1 MVFERRLRAGSKGF
15 RRDVSGGHH
24 GDHPNPNRKPTGCRQ
39 AFHTATG
46 APPSSTSLTPSRATG
61 ATAGW
66 LAEQT
71 LNRVYVPR
79 LLAFAGWLREQGMPT
94 DVTAIRREHVEAY
107 IEHLQ
112 TVAPG
117 RSGAGRVATVSITFR
132 TLRTFWRWCV
142 AEDEV
147 SRSPMER
154 MEPPSV
160 VEEAPPVLRPEELDR
175 LMKAAAG
182 RSFDDRRDTALLRLL
197 ADSGMRRGEVAG
209 LQVEDVDLDGDG
221 LILLRGETSKGRR
234 DRLVPLSRAALAALD
249 KYLRLR
255 GSHPH
260 AGLPWLWLGKRG
272 RLSDS
277 GILQMVER
285 RGRQAGIT
293 GLYPHLFRHTFAHN
307 SLSAG
312 MAEGDVA
319 MIAGWRDRS
328 MLARYGRSAAAE
340 RAVAAFRRLDTG
352 R

>member
-1 MVFERRLRAGSKGF
+1 VTVATRSSTGLDITDAIESYRRNRRL
-15 RRDVSGGHH
+15 
-24 GDHPNPNRKPTGCRQ
+24 
-39 AFHTATG
+39 
-46 APPSSTSLTPSRATG
+46 
-61 ATAGW
+61 W

-79 LLAFAGWLREQGMPT
+79 LLAFAGWLRDQGMPT
-94 DVTAIRREHVEAY
+94 DVEAIRREHIEAY

-117 RSGAGRVATVSITFR
+117 RSGVGQKSATVAIMYR

-142 AEDEV
+142 KEEEV

-154 MEPPSV
+154 MEPPKV
-160 VEEAPPVLRPEELDR
+160 MEESPPVLKAEELDR

-209 LQVEDVDLDGDG
+209 LKVDDVDLDGDG
-221 LILLRGETSKGRR
+221 LILLRAATSKGKR
-234 DRLVPLSRAALAALD
+234 DRLVPISRAALAALD
-249 KYLRLR
+249 KYTRLR

-260 AGLPWLWLGKRG
+260 AELPWLWLGKRG

-293 GLYPHLFRHTFAHN
+293 GLHPHLFRHTFAHVQ
-307 SLSAG
+307 LSRG
-312 MAEGDVA
+312 MEEGDLMA
-319 MIAGWRDRS
+319 IAGWRDRS
-328 MLARYGRSAAAE
+328 MLARYGASARAE
-340 RAVAAFRRLDTG
+340 RGVAAFRRLDSG
-352 R
+352 G